1 MANKPYTVCALIP
14 NGNGM
19 SFMKGGKARVAAGGI
34 LWMAAF
40 LIGIS
45 FASDDSAGELLVAI
59 PAQFD
64 AGTVLEGKVI
74 EATAIIQNVGNAQV
88 EITNVQ
94 TS

>member
-1 MANKPYTVCALIP
+1 MR
-14 NGNGM
+14 
-19 SFMKGGKARVAAGGI
+19 SGKTRAAAVGI

-40 LIGIS
+40 LIGAS
-45 FASDDSAGELLVAI
+45 LASDDPAGELLVAI

-88 EITNVQ
+88 EITNVR